1 MQVLL
6 GIDNM
11 HYAIHTL
18 GLMNLLKSVVVSGA
32 DEDHIWSII
41 DNTYIDD
48 VSIESSLPLI
58 HFN

>member
-18 GLMNLLKSVVVSGA
+18 GLMNLLKSVVVSGT

-48 VSIESSLPLI
+48 VSIGSSLPLI